1 MARKSK
7 GGSAG
12 GSQPVAKVAP
22 AKKGAPPA
30 ASQAAE
36 KKVGATPQIIFAMGV
51 AGAVL
56 GFLSGLNLWPPVPA
70 NLSSL
75 IANSGWLAGVL
86 GQQHL
91 DYAHAAEGLFLGLS
105 VGLGSAYSFNLPMRK
120 MVMTWLLA
128 GGGLL
133 AGALLL
139 KSAPAAAAGWVAG
152 LIVAQ
157 ATPA

>member
-1 MARKSK
+1 MGKKNKAT
-7 GGSAG
+7 GSG
-12 GSQPVAKVAP
+12 QPTAKVAP

-36 KKVGATPQIIFAMGV
+36 KKVGASPQIIFAMGV

-56 GFLSGLNLWPPVPA
+56 GFLSGLNLWPPVPE
-70 NLSSL
+70 NLTSL
-75 IANSGWLAGVL
+75 IANSGWLAGVI

-91 DYAHAAEGLFLGLS
+91 DYMHAIEGLFLGLS
-105 VGLGSAYSFNLPMRK
+105 IGLGSAYSFNLPMRK
-120 MVMTWLLA
+120 MVMTWMLA

-133 AGALLL
+133 AGALLV
-139 KSAPAAAAGWVAG
+139 KTAAAAAAGWVIG
-152 LIVAQ
+152 LVAAQ

>member
-1 MARKSK
+1 MGKKSK
-7 GGSAG
+7 AG
-12 GSQPVAKVAP
+12 TSQPVAKVAP

-36 KKVGATPQIIFAMGV
+36 KKIGASPQIIFAMGM
-51 AGAVL
+51 AGAAL
-56 GFLSGLNLWPPVPA
+56 GFLSGLNLWPPIPE

-75 IANSGWLAGVL
+75 IASSGWLAGVL

-91 DYAHAAEGLFLGLS
+91 DYQHASQGLFLGLS

-120 MVMTWLLA
+120 MVMTWMLA

-133 AGALLL
+133 AGALLA
-139 KSAPAAAAGWVAG
+139 KTAVAAAAGWVAG
-152 LIVAQ
+152 LVVAQ